1 MTSKLLGVALDKEG
15 RVNRDRWDRC
25 DRCDRASDVRQKVRL
40 LIAWG
45 CSCWVT
51 SFTSF
56 HEENCWNW
64 ASKSPLVCSKW
75 KVDPWDSPFGHP
87 FATCI
92 LICSTGCKHPVKF
105 SWFQGTCGKWG
116 VIPKVQTRVV
126 QIREC
131 ASQNLSWQT
140 ASLVFQKPLKNA
152 KSLIVEKEIP
162 IKMER
167 AWLAFFKCMWKV
179 RASTR
184 VNFNRVLGVKGAT
197 VREGGPEISRG
208 RKANAIEIKALCE
221 KAPLKCFRKGSS
233 LKKTGLAWFRS
244 DMIRYSYHGLNLK
257 WLKEHIILNLDF
269 TDTLMNTW
277 NFSSTSGAVPSHI
290 FNQLTLLT
298 SQKGSLTIE
307 SIENMAAFV
316 TYWGQ
321 LNVLIYYINFDLTKN
336 NLKKT
341 HQLEPLWHA
350 FEIKTSD

>member
-167 AWLAFFKCMWKV
+167 AWLAFLNV
-179 RASTR
+179 
-184 VNFNRVLGVKGAT
+184 
-197 VREGGPEISRG
+197 
-208 RKANAIEIKALCE
+208 CE
-221 KAPLKCFRKGSS
+221 KSELRQ
-233 LKKTGLAWFRS
+233 
-244 DMIRYSYHGLNLK
+244 
-257 WLKEHIILNLDF
+257 E
-269 TDTLMNTW
+269 
-277 NFSSTSGAVPSHI
+277 
-290 FNQLTLLT
+290 
-298 SQKGSLTIE
+298 
-307 SIENMAAFV
+307 
-316 TYWGQ
+316 
-321 LNVLIYYINFDLTKN
+321 
-336 NLKKT
+336 
-341 HQLEPLWHA
+341 
-350 FEIKTSD
+350 